1 MTFPQPGMT
10 NMTAP
15 QTVLVVD
22 DSTIN
27 RRLLQSLLERMAL
40 RVQSAEDGQAAL
52 DSVAA
57 APPDLILLDV
67 MMPGMDGL
75 EVLRRLKR
83 SEQTYLIPVVMVTA
97 MQELDTRV
105 EALEIGADDFL
116 AKPIVAVELKARVRS
131 LLRTK
136 ALHDQMVRHQETLE
150 AEVARRTV
158 KLRSV
163 VLDTVQR
170 LSQAGE
176 FRDELTGNHVARMA
190 AYSAAVARAMG
201 LAEATVD
208 AILVAAPLHDVG
220 KIGIPDRILL
230 KPGPLDPEEWRI
242 MKTHTTMGG
251 QILAGAEGNVLKL
264 AEVIALTH
272 HERWD
277 GKGYPRGLAGQ
288 RIPLVGRIIAI
299 ADVFDALTTR
309 RPYKQP
315 FSVEKSLQII
325 REESGSHFDPQVV
338 ETFLAIQ
345 DEIMSIRFAYLD
357 E

>member
-1 MTFPQPGMT
+1 
-10 NMTAP
+10 MTAP

-22 DSTIN
+22 DSAIN

-40 RVQSAEDGQAAL
+40 RVQLAEDGQAAL

-57 APPDLILLDV
+57 DPPDLILLDV

-75 EVLRRLKR
+75 EVLRRLKN
-83 SEQTYLIPVVMVTA
+83 SGVTYPIPVVMVTA

-131 LLRTK
+131 LLKSK

-201 LAEATVD
+201 LAETTVD
-208 AILVAAPLHDVG
+208 AILMAAPLHDVG

-230 KPGPLDPEEWRI
+230 KPGPLDPEEWAI
-242 MKTHTTMGG
+242 MKTHTTMGA
-251 QILAGAEGNVLKL
+251 QILAGSEGNVLKL
-264 AEVIALTH
+264 AEVVALTH

-277 GKGYPRGLAGQ
+277 GKGYPRGLAG
-288 RIPLVGRIIAI
+288 REIPLVGRIIAI

-309 RPYKQP
+309 RPYKPP
-315 FSVEKSLQII
+315 FPLEKSLEVI
-325 REESGSHFDPQVV
+325 REDSGSHFDPRVV
-338 ETFLAIQ
+338 ETFLSIQ
-345 DEIMSIRFAYLD
+345 EEILSIKFAYLD

>member
-1 MTFPQPGMT
+1 MK
-10 NMTAP
+10 AP

-22 DSTIN
+22 DSAIN
-27 RRLLQSLLERMAL
+27 RRLLQSLLERMEL
-40 RVQSAEDGQAAL
+40 RVLLAEDGQAAL
-52 DSVAA
+52 DSLAA
-57 APPDLILLDV
+57 QPPDLILLDV

-75 EVLRRLKR
+75 EVLRRLKG
-83 SEQTYLIPVVMVTA
+83 SDETYPIPVVMVTA

-105 EALEIGADDFL
+105 EALELGADDFL

-131 LLRTK
+131 LLRSK
-136 ALHDQMVRHQETLE
+136 ALHDQMIRHQEGLE

-190 AYSAAVARAMG
+190 AYSAAVARA
-201 LAEATVD
+201 LLLPEATVD
-208 AILVAAPLHDVG
+208 AILLAAPLHDVG
-220 KIGIPDRILL
+220 KIGIPDHILL
-230 KPGPLDPEEWRI
+230 KPGPLDPGEWAI
-242 MKTHTTMGG
+242 MKTHTTMGA
-251 QILAGAEGNVLKL
+251 QILGGSEGSVLKL

-277 GKGYPRGLAGQ
+277 GKGYPRGLAG
-288 RIPLVGRIIAI
+288 RAIPLVGRIIAI

-309 RPYKQP
+309 RSYKDP
-315 FSVEKSLQII
+315 FPVEMSLDII
-325 REESGSHFDPQVV
+325 RQDSGSHFDPRVV
-338 ETFLAIQ
+338 EAFLAIQ
-345 DEIMSIRFAYLD
+345 EEIMSIKFAYLD
-357 E
+357 A